1 MPLEQITTEMD
12 VQEPAPK
19 GMVRT
24 EMGRLVKK
32 ADQDA
37 WDKGVVESM
46 NKQYFSRGK
55 ESVKEKK
62 VAVALKSMGGKFSD
76 IYTGPAETNPGVL
89 KAKADKAKADS
100 NISAYKK
107 KADKIKALA
116 LESMKKRK

>member
-37 WDKGVVESM
+37 FEKKATEAM

-55 ESVKEKK
+55 SS
-62 VAVALKSMGGKFSD
+62 LKSMKKEMPAAKKK
-76 IYTGPAETNPGVL
+76 TGMDAL
-89 KAKADKAKADS
+89 KAVGKYVS
-100 NISAYKK
+100 TFG
-107 KADKIKALA
+107 LA
-116 LESMKKRK
+116 TEKYNPKPKNR

>member
-37 WDKGVVESM
+37 WEKKSTDAM
-46 NKQYFSRGK
+46 NKQYFSRG
-55 ESVKEKK
+55 SVKEKK
-62 VAVALKSMGGKFSD
+62 VAAALK
-76 IYTGPAETNPGVL
+76 
-89 KAKADKAKADS
+89 
-100 NISAYKK
+100 
-107 KADKIKALA
+107 
-116 LESMKKRK
+116 SMKKRK